1 MVGFNAND
9 RSAWFFGVLN
19 REMAVGKLQGKSIG
33 TFLIRKSPRG
43 PGDDYVL
50 SVSETGKIA
59 NYKITREQDYYRIGE
74 MQFTDVPQ
82 LLEHYSVHYL
92 DTTTLTAP
100 VERSPPPVRREV
112 RQNMGYVMAKF
123 DFQAQDDEDLPFK
136 RGDIL
141 EVIRKQEDKWWTA
154 RNSLGKEGSIPVPY
168 VEATNPP
175 QRETI
180 QSAPPASSASHA
192 QTTKSASRPNSTPDD
207 NRPVFARV
215 VMRRLPNAY
224 DETALPL
231 EVGDIIR
238 VTNRACSGQ
247 WEGTIKGRS
256 GHFPFTHVRIVDPN
270 ELE

>member
-9 RSAWFFGVLN
+9 RSAWFFGVMN
-19 REMAVGKLQGKSIG
+19 REVAVSKLTGKSIG

-59 NYKITREQDYYRIGE
+59 NYKITREHDYYRIGE
-74 MQFTDVPQ
+74 MTFTDVPQ
-82 LLEHYSVHYL
+82 LLEHYSVNYL
-92 DTTTLTAP
+92 DTTTLTSP
-100 VERSPPPVRREV
+100 VQRSPPPVRREV
-112 RQNMGYVMAKF
+112 RQNMGYVVAKF

-141 EVIRKQEDKWWTA
+141 EIIRKQEDKWWTA

-180 QSAPPASSASHA
+180 QSAPVSGTSPSTS
-192 QTTKSASRPNSTPDD
+192 KSTSRPGSYPDD
-207 NRPVFARV
+207 NRPVYARV

-247 WEGTIKGRS
+247 WEGEIKGRK
-256 GHFPFTHVRIVDPN
+256 GHFPFTHVQIVDPN
-270 ELE
+270 DLSK